1 MKHLISIVLLLTH
14 WHLFAFKDVKSIFYF
29 DSDIDTL
36 NELQYRELLDFIS
49 NSTSIKQYKEV
60 YVVGFTDA
68 DGTNQY
74 NIDLSK
80 RRADFVSNL
89 LIKNGLPFNLLDKNF
104 KGEENPVAKNNT
116 EINKSKN
123 RRVEI
128 TMRMF
133 DIQKAAD
140 IVKEINGNPEQ
151 VFILDNTKIIP

>member
-116 EINKSKN
+116 EIKG
-123 RRVEI
+123 
-128 TMRMF
+128 
-133 DIQKAAD
+133 
-140 IVKEINGNPEQ
+140 IVAGTASQNFSQIG
-151 VFILDNTKIIP
+151 DN

>member
-36 NELQYRELLDFIS
+36 NELQYRELLDFIT

-104 KGEENPVAKNNT
+104 KGEENPVAKNN
-116 EINKSKN
+116 N
-123 RRVEI
+123 
-128 TMRMF
+128 
-133 DIQKAAD
+133 
-140 IVKEINGNPEQ
+140 
-151 VFILDNTKIIP
+151 